1 MIVIINLKLNS
12 GFFKTED
19 YTLLIEK
26 NRLVM
31 SSDKDKN
38 IYVLKDDISGLNLI
52 IKEFDAINLE
62 IFTKEK
68 VYTGRL
74 DKVTNV
80 EKCIRY
86 FKDEFGDKF
95 KVEVN

>member
-19 YTLLIEK
+19 YILLIEK

-38 IYVLKDDISGLNLI
+38 IYILKDDISGLNLI

-80 EKCIRY
+80 EKIIRY